1 MAPGAFIAVSGFAA
15 RVVALESTG
24 RGLVIRYAA
33 RRPFVVPWSGC
44 VELRPPRTPLGGWRV
59 SAVGGSRTLMPTDV
73 LGHERILEDLI
84 VGSGLVFRGHSWR
97 APAALA
103 PEGAVSPAA

>member
-1 MAPGAFIAVSGFAA
+1 MAPGAFVAVTGFAA

-33 RRPFVVPWSGC
+33 RRSFFVPWSGC

-59 SAVGGSRTLMPTDV
+59 SARGGSRTLMPTDV
-73 LGHERILEDLI
+73 LGHERMLAAL
-84 VGSGLVFRGHSWR
+84 VTGSELVFQGGAWR
-97 APAALA
+97 ARPASACG
-103 PEGAVSPAA
+103 GAVSPAA